1 MQGKANIVDL
11 VKFIHEIVKDK
22 TNILRGN
29 VVDEFG
35 CFDHLAKSIAT
46 NTIPSNNTL

>member
-1 MQGKANIVDL
+1 MQGKANIVVL

-22 TNILRGN
+22 TNIMRGN
-29 VVDEFG
+29 VVEFG
-35 CFDHLAKSIAT
+35 CFDHLAKSIGT